1 MLSSAKSSIVD
12 RSENKTVNDI
22 KPRKTFILEGNSDQ
36 LDRIISLFETEE
48 LNQLLGIDV
57 LDAGAIVSP
66 LSLPIAIQ
74 PIDLKIVDKL
84 ADRWQELLQNLL
96 QQGYQPAYRSHEHSL
111 TKRVTLGDHSLELLL
126 QMDAIDS
133 DQIQLFI
140 QVRPPH
146 SQGYLP
152 SGLNVCLMDE
162 FDTILVNQTANS
174 HTNILDLTHS
184 NKLICEWTDRLI
196 IGFKLGTESVRA
208 YFPE

>member
-1 MLSSAKSSIVD
+1 MLSSAKLLIID
-12 RSENKTVNDI
+12 RSEHKTVNDI
-22 KPRKTFILEGNSDQ
+22 KQRKTFIIEGDSDQ

-74 PIDLKIVDKL
+74 PIDLMIVDKL
-84 ADRWQELLQNLL
+84 ADRWQNLLKNLL

-111 TKRVTLGDHSLELLL
+111 TKRVILGDHSLELLL
-126 QMDAIDS
+126 QLDALDPH
-133 DQIQLFI
+133 QIQLFI
-140 QVRPPH
+140 QIRPPH
-146 SQGYLP
+146 GQGYLP

-162 FDTILVNQTANS
+162 SDTILVSQTANS
-174 HTNILDLTHS
+174 HTNILDLTQG